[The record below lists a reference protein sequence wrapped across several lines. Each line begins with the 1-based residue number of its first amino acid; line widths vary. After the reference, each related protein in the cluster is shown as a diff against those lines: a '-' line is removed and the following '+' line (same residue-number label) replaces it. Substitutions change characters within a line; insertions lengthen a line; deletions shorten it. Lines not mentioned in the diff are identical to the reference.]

1 MVSSEFESKEAYLLK
16 VNQELHRKRPLLFT
30 SQRSAII
37 ASFEQ
42 TFGVV
47 ISAQSAFPYFLK
59 TECLTQSK
67 TFELDGF
74 SARSINFRVSED
86 GVFLNSSIPKLRL
99 NGTNTLM
106 LTLSLTSP
114 SQKHQNIYQNE
125 CGSQRMGFNAAFR
138 DNGRAFSGPTCQY
151 IGTGSETYRPTQLF
165 STFTGEYVKGTWI
178 FEAFASTARIAE
190 LRWSICYVTDGGGM
204 SRNFAVANL
213 NFPAYSER
221 SGWCQLTSTYRNYRG
236 ELLYITIRMRE

>member
-1 MVSSEFESKEAYLLK
+1 MYCSFKKIDPGDRMLAFVLFWFAFVELGVFLEAYVVSSEFESKEAYLLK

-99 NGTNTLM
+99 RITADGIQCRLPRQWKSLQWPHLPVHWHRVRN
-106 LTLSLTSP
+106 LSAHATIF
-114 SQKHQNIYQNE
+114 HV
-125 CGSQRMGFNAAFR
+125 
-138 DNGRAFSGPTCQY
+138 
-151 IGTGSETYRPTQLF
+151 YR
-165 STFTGEYVKGTWI
+165 
-178 FEAFASTARIAE
+178 RI
-190 LRWSICYVTDGGGM
+190 R
-204 SRNFAVANL
+204 
-213 NFPAYSER
+213 ER
-221 SGWCQLTSTYRNYRG
+221 HLDF
-236 ELLYITIRMRE
+236 